1 MNTMGFLIKVRKLY
15 LRIPPKMRIIV
26 LVLGI
31 AILAAA
37 GIGIKNQ
44 VMSRGSE
51 GGNDYLT
58 GDGNKVIDNNDNADG
73 TRNTDEA
80 IPKEVIVVID
90 PGHGGEDLGAYN
102 GTLYEKDINLD
113 ISLKLGKLLE
123 ELGVNVVY
131 TRKTDVFVDLAPRV
145 DLANKLDATL
155 FISVHS
161 NSMPDNSDYRGTE
174 TLYCPPAN
182 PKYSK
187 MDGKKLAVIVQKEL
201 VKTLGTVDNGIIE
214 RPNLAVLR
222 KTVMPAVIAEI
233 AYISNPSDR
242 AKLSDDSFRKKAAQ
256 ALANAVMKALDE
268 MGAVVDENGTYTIIV
283 D

>member
-90 PGHGGEDLGAYN
+90 PGHGGEDLGA
-102 GTLYEKDINLD
+102 IM
-113 ISLKLGKLLE
+113 
-123 ELGVNVVY
+123 EL
-131 TRKTDVFVDLAPRV
+131 F
-145 DLANKLDATL
+145 
-155 FISVHS
+155 
-161 NSMPDNSDYRGTE
+161 
-174 TLYCPPAN
+174 
-182 PKYSK
+182 
-187 MDGKKLAVIVQKEL
+187 
-201 VKTLGTVDNGIIE
+201 
-214 RPNLAVLR
+214 
-222 KTVMPAVIAEI
+222 
-233 AYISNPSDR
+233 
-242 AKLSDDSFRKKAAQ
+242 
-256 ALANAVMKALDE
+256 MKR
-268 MGAVVDENGTYTIIV
+268 I
-283 D
+283 